1 MEAVKFTDV
10 NFTYPL
16 CEKKALDNI
25 NLTVDMSEFIVLCG
39 KSGCGKSTL
48 LRHLK
53 KNLTPYG
60 YREGS
65 VRYRGEEIA
74 ELEDRLSVSEIGYV
88 QQNPDNQ
95 IVTDKVWHELAF
107 GLESL
112 GFDNA
117 SIRRRVA
124 EMANFFDIQGW
135 FRKSVTELSGGQKQ
149 LLNLASVMV
158 MQPKVLILD
167 EPAAQ
172 LDPIAASE
180 FMRTLYRINRELG
193 TTVIISEHRLEE
205 LFPMADRVAVMDEGK
220 IICCD
225 SPRNVGTALVAAEHS
240 MFYGLPAVMKIYAR
254 AGAGGKCP
262 MTIRDGRLWLE
273 SILGEPE
280 EKAYDKKDEK
290 EKSTEYK
297 KEKKKKTDEEYI
309 IDARDVHFSYDR
321 NSGEVLR
328 GLNLKVKKGEWYCL
342 MGGNGA
348 GKSTTLKVLC
358 GILKQQRGN
367 VTIDGLDVKKTGSRL
382 FEGRLAMVPQNPQA
396 LFTEITVE
404 EELLEALY
412 YSKEADSEKVK
423 AASDMMEQMELSHLA
438 KAHPYD
444 LSGGEQQRLALG
456 KILLLKPRI
465 LILDEP
471 TKGLDPFFKRT
482 LAQIFKG
489 LVERGVTIFMVS
501 HDIEFCAEYADRCAM
516 FFDGDIVSE
525 GEPQAFFSGNS
536 FYTTV
541 SNRMARGWFPKAVT
555 WEEALQCVR
564 DSM

>member
-1 MEAVKFTDV
+1 MEAIKFTDV
-10 NFTYPL
+10 SFTYPL
-16 CEKKALDNI
+16 SEKKALDNI
-25 NLTVDMSEFIVLCG
+25 NLSVDMSEFIVLCG

-65 VRYRGEEIA
+65 IHYRGEEIA
-74 ELEDRLSVSEIGYV
+74 KLEDRQSVSEIGYV

-117 SIRRRVA
+117 SIKRRVA

-158 MQPKVLILD
+158 MQPKVLVLD
-167 EPAAQ
+167 EPTAQ

-205 LFPMADRVAVMDEGK
+205 LFPMADKVFVMEEGRIAYCGAPDE
-220 IICCD
+220 
-225 SPRNVGTALVAAEHS
+225 VGIRLAEDNNP
-240 MFYGLPAVMKIYAR
+240 MFYGLPAVTKIYAQI
-254 AGAGGKCP
+254 GAKGKCP

-273 SILGEPE
+273 SLIGEPE
-280 EKAYDKKDEK
+280 EKACNKKDEK
-290 EKSTEYK
+290 EKSREYK
-297 KEKKKKTDEEYI
+297 KQQKKQTDEEYI
-309 IDARDVHFSYDR
+309 IEARDVWFSYDK
-321 NSGEVLR
+321 NSEYVLR
-328 GLNLKVKKGEWYCL
+328 GLDLRVKKGEWYCL

-358 GILKQQRGN
+358 GILKFQRGS
-367 VTIDGLDVKKTGSRL
+367 VTIDGFDVKKKGSGL
-382 FEGRLAMVPQNPQA
+382 FEGTLAMVPQNPQA

-412 YSKEADSEKVK
+412 YSKGSDSEKVK
-423 AASDMMEQMELSHLA
+423 AVTDMMEQMELSHLA

-456 KILLLKPRI
+456 KILLLRPRL

-482 LAQIFKG
+482 LALILKR
-489 LVERGVTIFMVS
+489 LVAGGVTVFMVS

-525 GEPQAFFSGNS
+525 GDPQGFFSGNS
-536 FYTTV
+536 FYTTI
-541 SNRMARGWFPKAVT
+541 SNRMARGWFPTAVT
-555 WEEALQCVR
+555 WEEVAQCVW